1 MRPSHA
7 WRAGLALAMSV
18 AGSIPAH
25 AAATVIE
32 LRGVGV
38 QVYAC
43 QPSPQ
48 PASPQPASPQPA
60 SPQPASDSYAWR
72 LVGPDASLRDGAG
85 VEVGRHFAGPSW
97 RAQDGSTVVGELMV
111 SSPAPRPG
119 SIPWLLLR
127 ARSHAGQG
135 VFASVG
141 YIARTRTQGGLA
153 PATGCDRSHAGRE
166 DRVPYQADYLL
177 FPQP

>member
-1 MRPSHA
+1 VRPAHA
-7 WRAGLALAMSV
+7 WQAGLVLALSAAVSAAV
-18 AGSIPAH
+18 SIPTR

-43 QPSPQ
+43 QSLSRGA
-48 PASPQPASPQPA
+48 ASGG
-60 SPQPASDSYAWR
+60 YAWR
-72 LVGPDASLRDGAG
+72 LVAPDASLRDGSG
-85 VEVGRHFAGPSW
+85 IEVGRHFAGPSW
-97 RAQDGSTVVGELMV
+97 RAQDGSTVVGELLV

-127 ARSHAGQG
+127 ARSHTGQG

-141 YIARTRTQGGLA
+141 YIARTHTQGGLA
-153 PATGCDRSHAGRE
+153 PATGCDRSHAGSE
-166 DRVPYQADYLL
+166 DRVPYQADYLF
-177 FPQP
+177 FPQF